1 MRGGCQ
7 KGNTNLL
14 QNAFVIRREDYH
26 ELPYPASFYPL
37 NLRDY
42 MFSQTIS
49 IARNAFFESIRQPV
63 LLVLVLA
70 GMLLLMLSNPLSAF
84 TMDDDQRMLLDIGLA
99 TVFTIG
105 ILIASFVASNVLGR
119 EIDNKTALT
128 VVSKPVPRPAFV
140 IGKFIGV
147 GLAISISML
156 LLSLVFVMVEQQ
168 AVLQTVR
175 TPIHVPVVVFG
186 TGALLIGTAVAIWC
200 NYFYGFV
207 FSSTWL
213 CVTVPSMFIAYA
225 LVLNF
230 GPDFSTQSF
239 EFAFRDEI
247 WKALLAILISV
258 LILASIAIALST
270 RLGQLGTLSITFA
283 IFFIGMMSDA
293 WFGYPIDRIE
303 SYWLERASNDGTT
316 EIVEYVR
323 IMEKINGDI
332 EEVTT
337 ELEEPIS
344 GVSLS
349 SYAEGSE
356 YTRWAAYRV
365 GYAVV
370 PNFQVLWLTDA
381 LTQNNVIPSRYLL
394 RTTGYGLLYIIA
406 SVSLGVVLFQR
417 REVA

>member
-1 MRGGCQ
+1 M
-7 KGNTNLL
+7 
-14 QNAFVIRREDYH
+14 
-26 ELPYPASFYPL
+26 FY
-37 NLRDY
+37 
-42 MFSQTIS
+42 QTLS

-119 EIDNKTALT
+119 EVENKTALT

-140 IGKFIGV
+140 IGKFVGV

-186 TGALLIGTAVAIWC
+186 TIALLVGTAVAVWC

-213 CVTVPSMFIAYA
+213 CVTVPSMLIAYI

-230 GPDFSTQSF
+230 GADFSTQPVSF
-239 EFAFRDEI
+239 SFRPEI
-247 WKALLAILISV
+247 WKALLAIQISV

-270 RLGQLGTLSITFA
+270 RLKQLGTLSFTFI

-293 WFGYPIDRIE
+293 WFGYPIDQIE
-303 SYWLERASNDGTT
+303 SAWLDRASKDGKVQ
-316 EIVEYVR
+316 IVEQVR

-337 ELEEPIS
+337 ESEEVLS
-344 GVSLS
+344 GTSLS
-349 SYAEGSE
+349 SYAIGAE
-356 YTRWAAYRV
+356 YSKWAAYNV
-365 GYAVV
+365 GQAIV

-381 LTQNNVIPSRYLL
+381 LTQDNIIPPKYLL
-394 RTTGYGLLYIIA
+394 RTTGYGMLYIVA
-406 SVSLGVVLFQR
+406 AVSLGIVLFQR
-417 REVA
+417 KEVA

>member
-1 MRGGCQ
+1 M
-7 KGNTNLL
+7 
-14 QNAFVIRREDYH
+14 
-26 ELPYPASFYPL
+26 FY
-37 NLRDY
+37 
-42 MFSQTIS
+42 QTLS

-119 EIDNKTALT
+119 EIENKTALT
-128 VVSKPVPRPAFV
+128 VVSKPVPKPAFV

-186 TGALLIGTAVAIWC
+186 TAALFVGTAVAVWC

-213 CVTVPSMFIAYA
+213 CVTVPSMLIAYV

-230 GPDFSTQSF
+230 GPDFTAQPFSF
-239 EFAFRDEI
+239 SFRAEI
-247 WKALLAILISV
+247 WKALLAIQISV

-270 RLGQLGTLSITFA
+270 RLGQLGTLSITFI
-283 IFFIGMMSDA
+283 IFFIGMMADA

-303 SYWLERASNDGTT
+303 SAWLARASIDGKVQ
-316 EIVEYVR
+316 IVEQFR

-332 EEVTT
+332 EEVVTETEEVTT
-337 ELEEPIS
+337 GTTLT
-344 GVSLS
+344 
-349 SYAEGSE
+349 SYAVGSE
-356 YTRWAAYRV
+356 YSKWASYKVAY
-365 GYAVV
+365 AII

-381 LTQNNVIPSRYLL
+381 LTQNNVIPTRYLM
-394 RTTGYGLLYIIA
+394 RTTGYGTLYIIA
-406 SVSLGVVLFQR
+406 AVSIGVVLFQR

>member
-1 MRGGCQ
+1 M
-7 KGNTNLL
+7 
-14 QNAFVIRREDYH
+14 
-26 ELPYPASFYPL
+26 FY
-37 NLRDY
+37 
-42 MFSQTIS
+42 QTIS

-119 EIDNKTALT
+119 EIENKTALT

-186 TGALLIGTAVAIWC
+186 TAALLVGTAVAVWC

-213 CVTVPSMFIAYA
+213 CVTVPSMLIAYV

-230 GPDFSTQSF
+230 GPDFTAQPFSF
-239 EFAFRDEI
+239 SFRTEI
-247 WKALLAILISV
+247 WKALLAIQISV

-270 RLGQLGTLSITFA
+270 RLGQLGTLTITFV
-283 IFFIGMMSDA
+283 IFFIGMMADA

-303 SYWLERASNDGTT
+303 SAWLARASIDGKVQ
-316 EIVEYVR
+316 IVEQFR

-332 EEVTT
+332 EEVATETEEVTT
-337 ELEEPIS
+337 
-344 GVSLS
+344 GTTLS
-349 SYAEGSE
+349 SYAVGSE
-356 YTRWAAYRV
+356 YSKWVAYKV
-365 GYAVV
+365 GYAII

-381 LTQNNVIPSRYLL
+381 LTQNNVIPTKYLM
-394 RTTGYGLLYIIA
+394 RSTGYGTLYIIA
-406 SVSLGVVLFQR
+406 AVSIGVVLFQR